1 MVAIARRRGL
11 LCDELLAA
19 LADNSW
25 EILDVSG
32 SDVTDS
38 SLIVTAQTCPRL
50 QDVDIRCGEFQNLT
64 FVQFDKRAASLV
76 EILCHSLKCE
86 LLGCMDLMKQ

>member
-1 MVAIARRRGL
+1 LVLQGKLVAIARRRGL

-38 SLIVTAQTCPRL
+38 SFLVAAQRCPRL
-50 QDVDIRCGEFQNLT
+50 QDVDIRWVENLKT
-64 FVQFDKRAASLV
+64 SPCA
-76 EILCHSLKCE
+76 I
-86 LLGCMDLMKQ
+86 

>member
-1 MVAIARRRGL
+1 MVLQGKLLAIARRRGL
-11 LCDELLAA
+11 LCDELLSA

-38 SLIVTAQTCPRL
+38 SFLLAVQTCPRL
-50 QDVDIRCGEFQNLT
+50 QDVDIRFGKLQNFTL
-64 FVQFDKRAASLV
+64 VQFDKRTASLLN
-76 EILCHSLKCE
+76 I
-86 LLGCMDLMKQ
+86 M

>member
-1 MVAIARRRGL
+1 MLQGKLVAIARRRNL

-38 SLIVTAQTCPRL
+38 SFLVAAQACPLL
-50 QDVDIRCGEFQNLT
+50 QDVDIR
-64 FVQFDKRAASLV
+64 FVEAITTCNSYKNGFTS
-76 EILCHSLKCE
+76 E
-86 LLGCMDLMKQ
+86 

>member
-1 MVAIARRRGL
+1 MLAIARRRGL
-11 LCDELLAA
+11 LCNELLVA

-38 SLIVTAQTCPRL
+38 SLIAVACACPRL
-50 QDVDIRCGEFQNLT
+50 LDVDIRCGL
-64 FVQFDKRAASLV
+64 
-76 EILCHSLKCE
+76 
-86 LLGCMDLMKQ
+86 

>member
-1 MVAIARRRGL
+1 MFLGAQGKLVAIARRRGL

-38 SLIVTAQTCPRL
+38 SVIVAAQTCPRL
-50 QDVDIRCGEFQNLT
+50 QDVDIRCVKGF
-64 FVQFDKRAASLV
+64 KP
-76 EILCHSLKCE
+76 
-86 LLGCMDLMKQ
+86 